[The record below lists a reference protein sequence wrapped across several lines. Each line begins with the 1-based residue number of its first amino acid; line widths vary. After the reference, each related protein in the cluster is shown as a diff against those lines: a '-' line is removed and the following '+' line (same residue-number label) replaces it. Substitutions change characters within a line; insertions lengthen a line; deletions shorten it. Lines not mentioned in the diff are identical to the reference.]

1 MEIDLNQIGAFIG
14 DHGLALFLVIG
25 TALVMV
31 YGLWKPPAWIQL
43 PIQQWLLKKL
53 EAIERETQAQELIA
67 DSTQAIS
74 RTAEEIREALRTQER
89 RIEEIAHH
97 TGRGSQWLDDW
108 GEFVREMFQRQFDQ
122 Q

>member
-25 TALVMV
+25 AALVLV

-53 EAIERETQAQELIA
+53 EAIEREAQAQELIA
-67 DSTQAIS
+67 DSTRAIS

-108 GEFVREMFQRQFDQ
+108 GEFVREMFQRQFEQ

>member
-1 MEIDLNQIGAFIG
+1 MEIDLNQIGTFIG

-25 TALVMV
+25 AALVLV

-53 EAIERETQAQELIA
+53 ESIERETQAQELIA
-67 DSTQAIS
+67 ESTRAIS

-89 RIEEIAHH
+89 RVEEIAHH